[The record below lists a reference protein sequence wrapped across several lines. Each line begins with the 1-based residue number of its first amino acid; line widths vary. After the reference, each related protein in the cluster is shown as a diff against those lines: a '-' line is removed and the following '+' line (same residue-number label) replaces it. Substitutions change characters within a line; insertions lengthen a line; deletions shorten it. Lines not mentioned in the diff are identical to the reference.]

1 MEAILIR
8 ACPQS
13 FARMG
18 AALRLSWPALA
29 SLTCFPELKSCFI
42 SWELSRH
49 PTPQTGF
56 RTLPVTF
63 LQPASVT
70 GTLVITDNHLF
81 PD

>member
-13 FARMG
+13 FARTG
-18 AALRLSWPALA
+18 AALGLAWPALA
-29 SLTCFPELKSCFI
+29 SLACSPELRSCFI

-49 PTPQTGF
+49 PTPQTGY

-63 LQPASVT
+63 LQPASVA
-70 GTLVITDNHLF
+70 GTLVITDNHLS